1 MLLESPKLHQA
12 QVFLNW
18 TVGLE
23 AVPQSDALKDEVNL
37 ALTPM
42 LLLWVT
48 VGAGGIAVEAGA
60 AVAGAEVVGEKP
72 ERSLGGAK
80 HLWG

>member
-23 AVPQSDALKDEVNL
+23 AVPQSDAPKDEVSDWLRAQVNNNDMAIFKVL
-37 ALTPM
+37 D
-42 LLLWVT
+42 
-48 VGAGGIAVEAGA
+48 
-60 AVAGAEVVGEKP
+60 
-72 ERSLGGAK
+72 
-80 HLWG
+80 